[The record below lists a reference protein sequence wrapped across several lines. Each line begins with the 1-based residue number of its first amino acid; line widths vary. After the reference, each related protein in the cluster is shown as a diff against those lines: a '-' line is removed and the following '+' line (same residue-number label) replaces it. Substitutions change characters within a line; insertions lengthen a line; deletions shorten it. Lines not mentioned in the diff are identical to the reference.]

1 MLRGDRLP
9 EPPERLP
16 APFDLTEEEVSAW
29 RLHREEDP
37 LEARRYPAGRYRF
50 DAPSGEYAS
59 LYCNADRL
67 AVFAE
72 VYGDV
77 RVIEASQRG
86 RRLSRIYSR
95 GGTLRL
101 VPLDDPG
108 VQKRLGLDGRIGMS
122 KQYPVTQRW
131 AMSLFRWFPEADGIR
146 YLSRHAG
153 ENRNYCLFAERCA
166 GKLGVDGQ
174 GELSTLREAVL
185 LAVDK
190 YHLEVHWN
198 G

>member
-1 MLRGDRLP
+1 VLGSDRLP
-9 EPPERLP
+9 EPPAKLP
-16 APFDLTEEEVSAW
+16 ASFELAEEKISAW

-37 LEARRYPAGRYRF
+37 LEARRYPTGRYRF

-59 LYCNADRL
+59 LYSNADRL

-77 RVIEASQRG
+77 RVIEAG
-86 RRLSRIYSR
+86 EKERRLSRLSFSQEN
-95 GGTLRL
+95 LLL
-101 VPLDDPG
+101 VPLDDPS

-122 KQYPVTQRW
+122 KQYPSTQRW
-131 AMSLFRWFPEADGIR
+131 ALHLFRWFPAAHGIR

-153 ENRNYCLFAERCA
+153 ENRNYCLFLERCT
-166 GKLGVDGQ
+166 GKLRVEEHGKI
-174 GELSTLREAVL
+174 SALRDVVL
-185 LAVDK
+185 LAADT

>member
-1 MLRGDRLP
+1 VLRSDLLP

-16 APFDLTEEEVSAW
+16 APFELAGEELSAW

-37 LEARRYPAGRYRF
+37 LAVRRYATGRYRF
-50 DAPSGEYAS
+50 DAPAGEYGS

-77 RVIEASQRG
+77 KVIEDAEKE
-86 RRLSRIYSR
+86 RRLSRLYSR
-95 GGTLRL
+95 GELLL

-108 VQKRLGLDGRIGMS
+108 AQKRLGLDGRIGMS
-122 KQYPVTQRW
+122 KQYPATQRW
-131 AMSLFRWFPEADGIR
+131 ALTLHRWFPRADGIR

-153 ENRNYCLFAERCA
+153 ENRNYCLFLERCA
-166 GKLGVDGQ
+166 DKLRVEEH
-174 GELSTLREAVL
+174 GEISTLRETVL
-185 LAVDK
+185 LAADR
-190 YHLEVHWN
+190 YHLEVHWER
-198 G
+198 

>member
-1 MLRGDRLP
+1 MLGSDWLP

-16 APFDLTEEEVSAW
+16 ATFDLAEEEISAW

-50 DAPSGEYAS
+50 DAPSSEYAS

-72 VYGDV
+72 VYSDI
-77 RVIEASQRG
+77 RIIEAGEKQ
-86 RRLSRIYSR
+86 RRLSRIVSQEA
-95 GGTLRL
+95 LRL

-122 KQYPVTQRW
+122 RQYPVTQHW
-131 AMSLFRWFPEADGIR
+131 ALSLFRWFPEADGIR

-153 ENRNYCLFAERCA
+153 ENRNYCLFLERCA
-166 GKLGVDGQ
+166 DKLRVEEHGKI
-174 GELSTLREAVL
+174 SALRNVVL
-185 LAVDK
+185 LAADR

>member
-1 MLRGDRLP
+1 MLGGDRLP

-16 APFDLTEEEVSAW
+16 APFELAEEEISAW
-29 RLHREEDP
+29 RLHREENP
-37 LEARRYPAGRYRF
+37 LEARRYPAGRFRF

-77 RVIEASQRG
+77 KVIEAG
-86 RRLSRIYSR
+86 EKERRLSHIGSR
-95 GGTLRL
+95 GELLL

-122 KQYPVTQRW
+122 KQYPATQHW
-131 AMSLFRWFPEADGIR
+131 ALMLHHWFPEAHGIR

-153 ENRNYCLFAERCA
+153 ENRNYCLFLERCT
-166 GKLGVDGQ
+166 GKLRVEEHGKI
-174 GELSTLREAVL
+174 SALRDVVL
-185 LAVDK
+185 LAADK
-190 YHLEVHWN
+190 YHLEIHWN
-198 G
+198 V

>member
-1 MLRGDRLP
+1 MLGGDRLP
-9 EPPERLP
+9 EPPDRLP
-16 APFDLTEEEVSAW
+16 VPFELAEEELSAW
-29 RLHREEDP
+29 RLHWEQDP
-37 LEARRYPAGRYRF
+37 LEARRCPTGRHRF
-50 DAPSGEYAS
+50 DAPTGEYAA

-77 RVIEASQRG
+77 RLLEEDQRE
-86 RRLSRIYSR
+86 RRLSHFSSK
-95 GGTLRL
+95 GSLRL

-108 VQKRLGLDGRIGMS
+108 TQKRLGLDGRIGMS

-131 AMSLFRWFPEADGIR
+131 ALALHRWFPEADGIR

-153 ENRNYCLFAERCA
+153 ENRNYCLFSERCA
-166 GKLGVDGQ
+166 EKLRVEEH
-174 GELSTLREAVL
+174 GEISSLRETAL
-185 LAVDK
+185 LAADM